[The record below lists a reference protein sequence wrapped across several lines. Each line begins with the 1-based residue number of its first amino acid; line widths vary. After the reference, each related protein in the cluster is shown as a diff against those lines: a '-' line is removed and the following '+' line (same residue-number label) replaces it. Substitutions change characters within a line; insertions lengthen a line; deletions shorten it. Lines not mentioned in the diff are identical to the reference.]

1 MMIGDWRGTR
11 NVLGLL
17 LMTFGL
23 DAAVSLL
30 HPRTWVAGLLAE
42 EAARRHDAGRRDHWW
57 TLARQASEILRE
69 RFGVR
74 QVAVIGDL
82 VRPVPLHYWSQISLV
97 IWDMPKNDLAVY
109 VAMSAVSRDPR
120 IELINE
126 QSATRRQREMIAHEA
141 ILLSDDHG

>member
-74 QVAVIGDL
+74 QVGVIGDL
-82 VRPVPLHYWSQISLV
+82 VRSAPLHYWSQITLV
-97 IWDMPKNDLAVY
+97 IWDMPKDLVAVY
-109 VAMSAVSRDPR
+109 VAIHAVSRDPT
-120 IELINE
+120 IEVINE
-126 QSATRRQREMIAHEA
+126 QSATRRQRDMIAQEA
-141 ILLSDDHG
+141 IFLTDDRR

>member
-42 EAARRHDAGRRDHWW
+42 EAARRHDAGRRSDCTSRFCWMK
-57 TLARQASEILRE
+57 TLT
-69 RFGVR
+69 
-74 QVAVIGDL
+74 
-82 VRPVPLHYWSQISLV
+82 ISLAISAERCGLV
-97 IWDMPKNDLAVY
+97 SRTTT
-109 VAMSAVSRDPR
+109 AMSCVSRTT
-120 IELINE
+120 E
-126 QSATRRQREMIAHEA
+126 T
-141 ILLSDDHG
+141 